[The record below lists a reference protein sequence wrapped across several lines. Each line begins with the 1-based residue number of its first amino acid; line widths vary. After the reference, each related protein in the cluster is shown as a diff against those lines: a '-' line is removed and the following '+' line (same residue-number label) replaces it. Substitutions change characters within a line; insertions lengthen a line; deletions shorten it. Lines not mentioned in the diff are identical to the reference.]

1 LEIIS
6 RVPIDETVSR
16 LEIRIPAQEYEES
29 PIYHDYPLQY
39 LYSLLSHAGKSAYQF
54 IESQTNL
61 LCLLH
66 EVRTA
71 TSKCALR
78 LAEIERSSARQG
90 SEALAAAETME
101 ARRETEKNLDQDLKE
116 KVGQVEVQWKE
127 ALGDALQA
135 CKERVRE
142 SLEMGGGWD
151 DGLDE

>member
-1 LEIIS
+1 
-6 RVPIDETVSR
+6 
-16 LEIRIPAQEYEES
+16 
-29 PIYHDYPLQY
+29 
-39 LYSLLSHAGKSAYQF
+39 
-54 IESQTNL
+54 
-61 LCLLH
+61 
-66 EVRTA
+66 
-71 TSKCALR
+71 
-78 LAEIERSSARQG
+78 G